1 MHLEKHYF
9 RRFFLGIYLVM
20 FIIFCIFA
28 MHPQDVEA
36 NSSLI
41 LQAPSINLESKIKII
56 KLNEDYTLT
65 APDRIAGLYYA
76 AKNNTFIIGHSST
89 IFSKLHQLKINDLL
103 TLDNEQYRITKIASQ
118 NKNEIKMSR
127 VLEPKSTPTLTLM
140 TCYGEKITNND
151 YTKRLIITAEKI
163 KI

>member
-65 APDRIAGLYYA
+65 APDRIAGLMQQR
-76 AKNNTFIIGHSST
+76 IILSLLDTLQQFLVSS
-89 IFSKLHQLKINDLL
+89 IN
-103 TLDNEQYRITKIASQ
+103 
-118 NKNEIKMSR
+118 
-127 VLEPKSTPTLTLM
+127 
-140 TCYGEKITNND
+140 
-151 YTKRLIITAEKI
+151 
-163 KI
+163 